1 MKNDTGLE
9 TGHAVL
15 RESVFLFEE
24 KVLSVVQNMKI
35 LGDIERVVAITGPWM
50 ELCHQSITA
59 WAWAKPPHTEQR
71 ICRLLG
77 VCRFCKLW
85 NTNANASWIQLI
97 LNSDW

>member
-35 LGDIERVVAITGPWM
+35 LGDIERVVAITGP
-50 ELCHQSITA
+50 
-59 WAWAKPPHTEQR
+59 
-71 ICRLLG
+71 
-77 VCRFCKLW
+77 
-85 NTNANASWIQLI
+85 
-97 LNSDW
+97 